1 MYKLQ
6 IFPLLLFMTTYS
18 LFCYASNRSIPIPNR
33 HHLED
38 AHNDVCYALILSS
51 GSNKGPWQAGVVRG
65 IAQKYHD
72 SGKKLRW
79 DLVGGTSIGA
89 FNAFASQFH
98 PPGEELAW
106 TTELVILWKMARQKD
121 ITTCKTPLKKNYA
134 RWAISFLKGW
144 ISPRNPFRYLCD
156 NSPARKFLR
165 ELYLHRKHKQ
175 RLFFTNTMRYTD
187 RTAHVFTEQLELE
200 EIIEAVIGS
209 GTIPGIFP
217 IKYLRNLGYHVDGG
231 FVAAGDLETAIKRC
245 IAVGKA
251 KTPRDVVID
260 FISAEEPRGLKRGTS
275 FLEGEDHRSPHQLP
289 IYYIVLQSLGILSDM
304 VSSTSV
310 VRQIISKY
318 PDVTIR
324 YLIQPNEEALMW
336 IPGVMVDFSQ
346 WKKMHRV
353 IEAGYKS
360 GYNAL
365 PMTGEKL
372 KVIMEPAETYFHP
385 PDPADVSSILEQYY
399 QDCEA
404 RKISSGFRPMG
415 LDDVTLYLLTSN
427 VEKAIKTVFT
437 EIPPYKGI
445 FLYKDSITFAT
456 FMGPFFI
463 TKRCIDLMHY
473 FAAARGVRSPTQSQY
488 HTWIGKLCNIIASK
502 VNEYNSGE
510 IGDLSKQLYTEEIPL
525 VTQDED
531 LNINASVDEFVGTS
545 IFGTSRSIYSESMD
559 DGKEIDST
567 SIATKIRNLIY
578 ALSNDNKQIFGMS
591 FLEFTNSKRTIAGLI
606 QCVNILL
613 NDLQE
618 KLDQISPGAALRRAL
633 MTKER
638 KLKNTYQTLS
648 SFVTVLKSLN
658 DDIQKL
664 NKTMATID
672 SFLKSSNEISGKATK
687 LLKYIE
693 DKQKKGIFS
702 AKFEDIIT
710 LLSLYENYVE
720 KLQSIRIKEINSRR
734 IIVDSKHFQ
743 LILARI
749 IIALRDQNENILKAV
764 SRKSNEGVTE
774 AINRCISI
782 IDEQHKPSFTSK
794 DGI

>member
-1 MYKLQ
+1 MR
-6 IFPLLLFMTTYS
+6 IFQNLSLCIFIIIYS
-18 LFCYASNRSIPIPNR
+18 VLCKPAKKGIPIPNR

-38 AHNDVCYALILSS
+38 AHNNVCYALIMSS

-79 DLVGGTSIGA
+79 DLVGGTSVGA
-89 FNAFASQFH
+89 INAFASQFH

-106 TTELVILWKMARQKD
+106 TTELVILWKMARQRD

-134 RWAISFLKGW
+134 RWAVSFLKGW
-144 ISPRNPFRYLCD
+144 ISARHPFRYLCD
-156 NSPARKFLR
+156 NSPARKLLR
-165 ELYLHRKHKQ
+165 ELFLHRKHKQ

-231 FVAAGDLETAIKRC
+231 FIAAGDLETAIKRC

-260 FISAEEPRGLKRGTS
+260 FISAEEPRGLKRNTS

-289 IYYIVLQSLGILSDM
+289 LYYIVLQSLGILSDM

-365 PMTGEKL
+365 PITGEKL
-372 KVIMEPAETYFHP
+372 KTIMEPAETYFHP
-385 PDPADVSSILEQYY
+385 PDPADVSAILEQYY

-427 VEKAIKTVFT
+427 VEKAIKTIFT
-437 EIPPYKGI
+437 EVSPYKEI
-445 FLYKDSITFAT
+445 FQYKDSISFAT

-473 FAAARGVRSPTQSQY
+473 FALARGVRSPTQSQFY
-488 HTWIGKLCNIIASK
+488 SWVGRLCNIIGSK
-502 VNEYNSGE
+502 VNEYNTGE
-510 IGDLSKQLYTEEIPL
+510 IRNLSKQYFVEELPIAI
-525 VTQDED
+525 QDESSSEVTFNEHGEKSFNNFSRD
-531 LNINASVDEFVGTS
+531 LFNNSL
-545 IFGTSRSIYSESMD
+545 D
-559 DGKEIDST
+559 DGKDIDSDN
-567 SIATKIRNLIY
+567 IATKIRNLIY
-578 ALSNDNKQIFGMS
+578 ALSNDNKHIIGMT
-591 FLEFTNSKRTIAGLI
+591 FLEFTNAKRSIAGLS

-633 MTKER
+633 LIKER
-638 KLKNTYQTLS
+638 KLKNTYQTLH
-648 SFVTVLKSLN
+648 SFVVVLKSLN

-664 NKTMATID
+664 NKTMVTID
-672 SFLKSSNEISGKATK
+672 SFLKSSSNISNKATK

-702 AKFEDIIT
+702 AKLEDIIT
-710 LLSLYENYVE
+710 LLSLYEDYVE
-720 KLQSIRIKEINSRR
+720 KLQSIRIKEINSSR
-734 IIVDSKHFQ
+734 IIVDSKHSQ

-749 IIALRDQNENILKAV
+749 IIALREQSENFPKVL
-764 SRKSNEGVTE
+764 SGKSAEGISE
-774 AINRCISI
+774 SINRCISI
-782 IDEQHKPSFTSK
+782 IDEQYKPTLGPK
-794 DGI
+794 DAP